1 MSNDSNLG
9 QVDQLAHVDKLD
21 KLEQLRGALT
31 RRIAA
36 TGAAPTID
44 ELAALIGATPAEVEQ
59 RLRALHDR
67 HALLLHPHKCE
78 PWVVH
83 PFALAPGSCWVQTTV
98 RDATVREVTMGEV
111 TMSDASERLVA
122 AAIGDG
128 GYWANCLYCAFGI
141 AAALRRDAVITT
153 RLGGEAES
161 VRYVITD
168 GEPDR
173 RDDVFHLSTPAA
185 RWWDNVIFAC
195 SSFQPFASEA
205 DIDSWCARH
214 HLPRGAVLPIPKLW
228 AFARDWYGGYVH
240 DPWRLRTK
248 DQAMAI
254 MTRHGL
260 TGPFWTL

>member
-1 MSNDSNLG
+1 MMVSLEPTLPARLG
-9 QVDQLAHVDKLD
+9 ILTNMTNIPNIANVSDVEP
-21 KLEQLRGALT
+21 LEQLRGVLT

-36 TGAAPTID
+36 TGAAPAID
-44 ELAALIGATPAEVEQ
+44 ELATLIGATTAETER

-67 HALLLHPHKCE
+67 HALLLHPDRCE
-78 PWVVH
+78 PWAVH
-83 PFALAPGSCWVQTTV
+83 PFALAPGSCWVQTN
-98 RDATVREVTMGEV
+98 
-111 TMSDASERLVA
+111 ER
-122 AAIGDG
+122 

-141 AAALRRDAVITT
+141 ASALRSDAVVST
-153 RLGGEAES
+153 RFGGEAES
-161 VRYVITD
+161 VRYVISN

-205 DIDSWCARH
+205 DIDPWCGRH
-214 HLPRGAVLPIPKLW
+214 HLPRGAVLSIPHLW

-240 DPWRLRTK
+240 KPWRLRTK
-248 DQAMAI
+248 DDAMAI

>member
-1 MSNDSNLG
+1 MSNGSDLESVESRG
-9 QVDQLAHVDKLD
+9 SREPIES
-21 KLEQLRGALT
+21 LEQLRGALT

-36 TGAAPTID
+36 TGMAPTID
-44 ELAALIGATPAEVEQ
+44 ELAGLIGATTAETER

-83 PFALAPGSCWVQTTV
+83 PFALSPGSCWVQT
-98 RDATVREVTMGEV
+98 EEH
-111 TMSDASERLVA
+111 
-122 AAIGDG
+122 

-153 RLGGEAES
+153 RFGGESES
-161 VRYVITD
+161 VRYVISN

-185 RWWDNVIFAC
+185 RWWDNVIFSCA
-195 SSFQPFASEA
+195 SFQPFASEA
-205 DIDSWCARH
+205 DIDPWCARH
-214 HLPRGAVLPIPKLW
+214 RLPRGAVLSVPALW
-228 AFARDWYGGYVH
+228 AFARDWYGSYVNE
-240 DPWRLRTK
+240 PWHLKTK
-248 DQAMAI
+248 EQAMAI
-254 MTRHGL
+254 MARHGL